1 MKITKNKGFE
11 GNISN
16 ILPNTILIFLRIKE
30 FRQESLIFLSIPF
43 EVFFKQKKERE

>member
-1 MKITKNKGFE
+1 MYSNIKITKNKGF
-11 GNISN
+11 GVYISN

-43 EVFFKQKKERE
+43 EVFFK